1 MNKIKKIGAI
11 FALFLAISMPVPT
24 HAQDTEM
31 KDLDPSEMQFIIPP
45 ETYDTATVEEVTDNG
60 DAQDVRLRING
71 GEEKGKF
78 INVQHGQFFSITE
91 DQKVSKGET
100 VIISKGTSGDM
111 VQYMIQD
118 HYRTP
123 GVLLILLFFIAAVLI
138 FGRKKGFM
146 SLVGLSLTIC
156 VLIFFIIPAQVA
168 GANPFIVSIIGAF
181 FIALLS
187 LYLSHGFQR
196 RTTIALIATLI
207 TLIISAILAI
217 VFVELTK
224 LSGAGN
230 EDAFFLQFGE
240 LGHINIKGLLLGGI
254 IIGALGVLDDITTA
268 QSAAVEEIHKAD
280 KKLSQKELFQRG
292 ISVGNEHIASL
303 VNTLV
308 LAYAGASFPLL
319 LFFSVEGLVPLWVT
333 LNKQYMVEEIVRT
346 LVGSTA
352 LIFAVPITT
361 WLAAWSFTRK
371 RS

>member
-1 MNKIKKIGAI
+1 MATFG
-11 FALFLAISMPVPT
+11 LFLAISSPALV
-24 HAQDTEM
+24 HAQDAEM
-31 KDLDPSEMQFIIPP
+31 VDLAPEEMQILIPP
-45 ETYDTATVEEVTDNG
+45 ETYTTATVEEVSTED
-60 DAQDVRLRING
+60 DIQDVRLRITG
-71 GEEKGKF
+71 GDEKGKF
-78 INVQHGQFFSITE
+78 INVKHGQFYSITE
-91 DQKVSKGET
+91 DQQVTQGET
-100 VIISKGTSGDM
+100 VIISKGTSGDLE
-111 VQYMIQD
+111 QYLIQD

-138 FGRKKGFM
+138 FGRKKGLM
-146 SLVGLSLTIC
+146 SLVGLTLTIV

-168 GANPFIVSIIGAF
+168 GANPFLVSIVGAF

-217 VFVELTK
+217 IFVELTK
-224 LSGAGN
+224 LTGGGN
-230 EDAFFLQFGE
+230 EDTFFLQFGE
-240 LGHINIKGLLLGGI
+240 LGNINIKGLLLGGI

-268 QSAAVEEIHKAD
+268 QSAAVEEIHKAN
-280 KKLSQKELFQRG
+280 KKLSQKDLFKRG

-319 LFFSVEGLVPLWVT
+319 LFFSVEGIVPLWVT
-333 LNKQYMVEEIVRT
+333 LNKEYMVEEIVRT

-361 WLAAWSFTRK
+361 WLAAWSCTRK
-371 RS
+371 RT